1 MKPYLIREA
10 NINDLYKAL
19 IVLYRSFGRSVPPDL
34 KDQEKLLTNLVKS
47 KIAKFIV
54 GEKEKKIFGF
64 GGLFIFEDVCS
75 IGYMAVLPELRLKGV
90 GTTIFS
96 KLISEAKKTGC
107 KTFMLYASKLGEPIY
122 HKFGFRSN
130 YNAIAYDLPTKLP
143 ETQTLN
149 ENVKIVK
156 NFPDWTFKID
166 RKAIGFDRREFLNI
180 KLHHGSKLIIVD
192 KEGYALISGLRI
204 GPLIAKNLHTAV
216 NLIKTGVSLGANHII
231 VPKHSELPYRLFDM
245 IKITERVDE
254 VNLKMIYGKNIIQ
267 KLDYFYALGTYA
279 KG

>member
-1 MKPYLIREA
+1 MKPFLIREA
-10 NINDLYKAL
+10 NINDLYEAL
-19 IVLYRSFGRSVPPDL
+19 IILYRSFGRLVPPDL
-34 KDQEKLLTNLVKS
+34 KDQENLLIYLVNS

-54 GEKEKKIFGF
+54 AEKDKKIFGF

-75 IGYMAVLPELRLKGV
+75 IGYMAVLPELRRKGV

-96 KLISEAKKTGC
+96 KLINEAKSTGC

-122 HKFGFRSN
+122 HKLGFRSN
-130 YNAIAYDLPTKLP
+130 YNAIAYDLPIKLP
-143 ETQTLN
+143 ETQTLI

-156 NFPDWTFKID
+156 NFPDWAFIID
-166 RKAIGFDRREFLNI
+166 REAMGFDRCEFLSI
-180 KLHHGSKLIIVD
+180 KLRHGSKLIIVD

-204 GPLIAKNLHTAV
+204 GPLIAKSLHTAV
-216 NLIKTGVSLGANHII
+216 DLIKMGVSLGANHII

-245 IKITERVDE
+245 IKITKRVDE
-254 VNLKMIYGKNIIQ
+254 VNLKMIYGKNIMQ
-267 KLDYFYALGTYA
+267 KLNYFYALGTYA